1 MVGRRKSTGRAAA
14 GLALAALA
22 LGTVAGQ
29 AEPARAAAT
38 PKTAPASSTLRL
50 VASDEFGGAA
60 GAGVNWFVWNVLE
73 GAGGWGN
80 GELQSYTGRAANLAM
95 DGKGSLRIVARR
107 EPYTGR
113 DGIRAPW
120 TSARILSKVPVQ
132 YGRIEA
138 RMWLP
143 AGTGLWPA
151 LWTVGADIATK
162 GWPAC
167 GEIDIAESVNSLS
180 AVSGTLHGPSSV
192 APYRWQLTGAT
203 RPAGGI
209 GNAWHTYAIDWR
221 PGSVT
226 WLLDGVPY
234 RSISRA
240 DLPRGATWVFDKQH
254 LVQLDL
260 AVGGTWPGPP
270 DATTPSVATML
281 VDYVRVYAL
290 P

>member
-1 MVGRRKSTGRAAA
+1 MVGFTKCRAAA
-14 GLALAALA
+14 GLVLAALA
-22 LGTVAGQ
+22 VGTLSGEA
-29 AEPARAAAT
+29 APARAAVT
-38 PKTAPASSTLRL
+38 PSSAPASSTLKL
-50 VASDEFGGAA
+50 VASDEFNGAA
-60 GAGVNWFVWNVLE
+60 GAGVNWFAWNALE

-80 GELQSYTGRAANLAM
+80 AELQSYTSRASNLSM
-95 DGKGSLRIVARR
+95 DGRGSLRIVARR
-107 EPYTGR
+107 ETYTGR
-113 DGIRAPW
+113 DGITAPW

-143 AGTGLWPA
+143 AGQGLWPA
-151 LWTVGADIATK
+151 LWTVGTDITSK

-192 APYRWQLTGAT
+192 APYRWQLTGST
-203 RPAGGI
+203 KPAGGI
-209 GNAWHTYAIDWR
+209 GNAWHTFAVDWR
-221 PGSVT
+221 PGLVT
-226 WLLDGVPY
+226 WLYDGVPY
-234 RSISRA
+234 RSIARA
-240 DLPRGATWVFDKQH
+240 DLPAGATWAFDKQH
-254 LVQLDL
+254 YVQLDL

-270 DATTPSVATML
+270 DATTPSTATML